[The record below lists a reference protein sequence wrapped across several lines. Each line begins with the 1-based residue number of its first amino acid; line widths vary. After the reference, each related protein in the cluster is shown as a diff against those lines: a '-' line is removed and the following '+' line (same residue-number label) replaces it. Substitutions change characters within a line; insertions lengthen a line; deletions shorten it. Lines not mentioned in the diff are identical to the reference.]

1 MQPRAP
7 AQRKQLDALRNHVL
21 ADLAGR
27 EVARG
32 QDLVRDEMHLAE
44 VGRWRGDVFAGAVL
58 DVWRGG

>member
-1 MQPRAP
+1 MQPRALP
-7 AQRKQLDALRNHVL
+7 QRKQVDAHRGHVL

-44 VGRWRGDVFAGAVL
+44 VGGRRGEVLAGAVL
-58 DVWRGG
+58 DV